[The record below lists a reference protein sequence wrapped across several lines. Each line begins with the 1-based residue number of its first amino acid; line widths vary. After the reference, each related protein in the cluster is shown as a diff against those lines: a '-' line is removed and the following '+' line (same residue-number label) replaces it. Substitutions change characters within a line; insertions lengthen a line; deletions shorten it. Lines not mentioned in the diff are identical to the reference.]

1 MGILNSSRQMP
12 NSLVEIAGF
21 AKEQGF
27 GLGTRALEHS
37 DVLPDSHLEL
47 GVIVLVHM

>member
-1 MGILNSSRQMP
+1 MRTLNSSRRLP

-21 AKEQGF
+21 AEEQCF

-37 DVLPDSHLEL
+37 DVLPDGHLEL